1 MIDPVFVI
9 GFQLV
14 TALILAGVTFLMT
27 FWWLPARS
35 VRRLCVV
42 APIVAIVSFYTV
54 ATLNIG
60 YNPGYL
66 DETVAMR
73 VVIPLGAALLATLFG
88 AWLTVRT
95 SRQNP

>member
-1 MIDPVFVI
+1 MIDPVFVV

-14 TALILAGVTFLMT
+14 TALILAGVTFLAT

-35 VRRLCVV
+35 VRRLCFV
-42 APIVAIVSFYTV
+42 APLVAIISFYTA
-54 ATLNIG
+54 ATLNIS

-66 DETVAMR
+66 DEPVAMR
-73 VVIPLGAALLATLFG
+73 VVIPLGAAVLATLFA

-95 SRQNP
+95 RRQES